1 MTDFNIRW
9 QALAQSARLSPADP
23 AADLPPGF
31 ATRVLALARQP
42 AREAWEEVLTVFGL
56 RAVLATGGLFLLSAS
71 LAFSDWFDHRLEP
84 PVLERTLLSDLT
96 WP

>member
-1 MTDFNIRW
+1 MTDFDHRW
-9 QALAQSARLSPADP
+9 QKLAQKARLSPAGP
-23 AADLPPGF
+23 AADLPHGF

-42 AREAWEEVLTVFGL
+42 AREAWEEVLALFSL
-56 RAVLATGGLFLLSAS
+56 RAVLATSGLFLLSAS
-71 LAFSDWFDHRLEP
+71 LAFSDWFDARLEP

>member
-9 QALAQSARLSPADP
+9 QKLAQNARLSPTDP
-23 AADLPPGF
+23 AGDLPHGF
-31 ATRVLALARQP
+31 STRVLALARQP

-56 RAVLATGGLFLLSAS
+56 RAVLATGGLFLLSAG
-71 LAFSDWFDHRLEP
+71 LTFSDWFDPRLEP
-84 PVLERTLLSDLT
+84 PALERSLLSDLT

>member
-1 MTDFNIRW
+1 MTDFNNRW
-9 QALAQSARLSPADP
+9 QTLSQNARQAPLDP
-23 AADLPPGF
+23 AADLPHGF

-42 AREAWEEVLTVFGL
+42 SHEAWEEVLTVLGL

-71 LAFSDWFDHRLEP
+71 LTFSDWFDTRLEP
-84 PVLERTLLSDLT
+84 PALELTFLSDLT